1 MAVRTAII
9 TGALGQDGSL
19 LAELLL
25 SRGYRVVGVIR
36 AGSAPPV
43 EGPLA
48 AVVFVAIDLA
58 DAAAVRSLLEQW
70 RPDELYHL
78 AAFHHSSADNPV
90 SAALAGKDA
99 MLATNFLSTKT
110 LAFALVET
118 KIPCHLVFASSSQVF
133 TAVNISHEV
142 SESSPRQPSTFYGY
156 AKSWSMDLLA
166 FLRNESGLH
175 ASSAILFNH
184 ESPRRG
190 AQFVSRKITCAAA
203 QAAAG
208 RRPEL
213 KLHNIGSRV
222 DWSSA
227 RDVVDALSL
236 MGRSEA
242 PRDYVV
248 ASGSLHSVRDLL
260 QTAFGNVGL
269 DWTQFASFDEDRVT
283 PALVG
288 QARALEESLG
298 WRRAMHFDEMVRE
311 MVAHDLSAIGLRKS

>member
-1 MAVRTAII
+1 MAARTAII

-36 AGSAPPV
+36 AGSVPPV

-48 AVVFVAIDLA
+48 AVVFVEIDLA
-58 DAAAVRSLLEQW
+58 DATAVRSLLEQW

-78 AAFHHSSADNPV
+78 AAFHHSSADNSV

-99 MLATNFLSTKT
+99 MLTTNFLSTKT

-118 KIPCHLVFASSSQVF
+118 QLACHLVFASSSQVF
-133 TAVNISHEV
+133 TAVDMSHEV
-142 SESSPRQPSTFYGY
+142 SERSSRQPSTFYGHV
-156 AKSWSMDLLA
+156 KSWSMDLLA

-175 ASSAILFNH
+175 ASAAILFNH

-208 RRPEL
+208 RRPAL

-227 RDVVDALSL
+227 RDVVGALSL

-288 QARALEESLG
+288 QSRALEESLG